1 MAKIVQY
8 PHYLFALETQ
18 DDYRDE
24 DGNWVTGG
32 QTLVYKGKCREESN
46 GKGSQLQIAGGEFRI
61 FSSTIQLP
69 KGTEKIKEGNEI
81 FVSDDQAGE
90 EIRIKGEVL
99 KFDKGQLHSR
109 LWV

>member
-1 MAKIVQY
+1 MT
-8 PHYLFALETQ
+8 ETQ

-24 DGNWVTGG
+24 DGNWVSGG
-32 QTLVYKGKCREESN
+32 TTHVYKGKCREESS

-69 KGTEKIKEGNEI
+69 KGTDVIKEGDEI